1 MKMSAMLCKC
11 LGDTKH
17 LEVNLGRCGGWGVER
32 RAILGKIVFTSSS
45 SLGTQTLTLAP
56 SSVLPSFHACQL
68 FTKLVHTENFSSARK
83 TLKKHAQ
90 SSLRMMEKNA
100 GQGSLKVPRESLSA
114 GISLKL
120 QGVTFYYCDWCARPL
135 SQVVHI
141 KTCEFIT
148 KYPSD

>member
-1 MKMSAMLCKC
+1 MGSGEESY
-11 LGDTKH
+11 LG
-17 LEVNLGRCGGWGVER
+17 EN
-32 RAILGKIVFTSSS
+32 
-45 SLGTQTLTLAP
+45 SLHFQLFSWHPNFNLTLAP
-56 SSVLPSFHACQL
+56 SSVLSSFHACQL

-120 QGVTFYYCDWCARPL
+120 QGVTFYYCD
-135 SQVVHI
+135 
-141 KTCEFIT
+141 
-148 KYPSD
+148 